1 MQSIWLKIAHELG
14 AIWLLHS
21 VNSRER
27 IPSGLS
33 AFGVSSLFRQF
44 VTSLTDTSAC
54 ERSVTALSTPV
65 TLLST
70 QQVAGR
76 TTEVLVENFHFV
88 YIFLSNLTLVCDDG
102 LRTGPPFQKR
112 LGIAPKV
119 LGIIPDR
126 RLDLSQVLAV
136 LHTNQDLNF
145 LAHRTQFLPSHIAS
159 VLTKF
164 P

>member
-1 MQSIWLKIAHELG
+1 MQSIWLTIAHELG
-14 AIWLLHS
+14 AIWLLRS
-21 VNSRER
+21 VKSRER

-33 AFGVSSLFRQF
+33 AFDVSSLFRQF

-65 TLLST
+65 TLLSM
-70 QQVAGR
+70 QQVVDR
-76 TTEVLVENFHFV
+76 KTEVLVENFRFV

-112 LGIAPKV
+112 LGIAPKE

-159 VLTKF
+159 VLAKF

>member
-1 MQSIWLKIAHELG
+1 MQSIWLTIAHELG
-14 AIWLLHS
+14 AIWLLRS
-21 VNSRER
+21 VKSRER

-33 AFGVSSLFRQF
+33 AFDVSSLFRQF

-65 TLLST
+65 TLLSM
-70 QQVAGR
+70 QQVVDR
-76 TTEVLVENFHFV
+76 KTEVLVENFRFV

-112 LGIAPKV
+112 LGIAPKE

>member
-27 IPSGLS
+27 IPSGLL

-54 ERSVTALSTPV
+54 ERSVTAFSTPV

-119 LGIIPDR
+119 LGLGIP
-126 RLDLSQVLAV
+126 
-136 LHTNQDLNF
+136 
-145 LAHRTQFLPSHIAS
+145 
-159 VLTKF
+159 F
-164 P
+164 PLFYLRGK

>member
-1 MQSIWLKIAHELG
+1 MFRTNVVKYFCVICVES
-14 AIWLLHS
+14 
-21 VNSRER
+21 SRN
-27 IPSGLS
+27 
-33 AFGVSSLFRQF
+33 QF

-65 TLLST
+65 TLLSM
-70 QQVAGR
+70 QQVVDR
-76 TTEVLVENFHFV
+76 KTEVLVENFRFV

-119 LGIIPDR
+119 LGIIPNR

-159 VLTKF
+159 VLAKF

>member
-21 VNSRER
+21 VNSRGR
-27 IPSGLS
+27 IPSGLL

-44 VTSLTDTSAC
+44 VTDTSAC

-119 LGIIPDR
+119 LGLGIP
-126 RLDLSQVLAV
+126 
-136 LHTNQDLNF
+136 
-145 LAHRTQFLPSHIAS
+145 
-159 VLTKF
+159 F
-164 P
+164 PLFYLRGK

>member
-1 MQSIWLKIAHELG
+1 MQSIWLTIAHELG
-14 AIWLLHS
+14 AIWLLRS
-21 VNSRER
+21 VKSRER

-33 AFGVSSLFRQF
+33 AFDVSSLFRQF

-65 TLLST
+65 TLLSM
-70 QQVAGR
+70 QQVVDR
-76 TTEVLVENFHFV
+76 KTEVLVENFRFV

>member
-1 MQSIWLKIAHELG
+1 M
-14 AIWLLHS
+14 
-21 VNSRER
+21 
-27 IPSGLS
+27 
-33 AFGVSSLFRQF
+33 SSLFRQF

-70 QQVAGR
+70 KQVAGR

-119 LGIIPDR
+119 LGLGIP
-126 RLDLSQVLAV
+126 
-136 LHTNQDLNF
+136 
-145 LAHRTQFLPSHIAS
+145 
-159 VLTKF
+159 F
-164 P
+164 PLFYLRGK

>member
-1 MQSIWLKIAHELG
+1 MQSIWLKIAHELV

-21 VNSRER
+21 VKSRER
-27 IPSGLS
+27 IPSGLP
-33 AFGVSSLFRQF
+33 AFDVSSLFRQF
-44 VTSLTDTSAC
+44 VTSLTDASAC

-112 LGIAPKV
+112 QGIAPNKSAWDY
-119 LGIIPDR
+119 P
-126 RLDLSQVLAV
+126 
-136 LHTNQDLNF
+136 
-145 LAHRTQFLPSHIAS
+145 
-159 VLTKF
+159 
-164 P
+164 

>member
-1 MQSIWLKIAHELG
+1 MQSIWLKIAHEVG

-21 VNSRER
+21 GNSRER
-27 IPSGLS
+27 IPSGLL

-76 TTEVLVENFHFV
+76 TTEVHVENFHFV

-119 LGIIPDR
+119 LGLGIP
-126 RLDLSQVLAV
+126 
-136 LHTNQDLNF
+136 
-145 LAHRTQFLPSHIAS
+145 
-159 VLTKF
+159 F
-164 P
+164 PLFYLRGK

>member
-21 VNSRER
+21 GNSRER
-27 IPSGLS
+27 IPSGLL

-76 TTEVLVENFHFV
+76 TTEVLVENLRFV

>member
-21 VNSRER
+21 VKSRER

-33 AFGVSSLFRQF
+33 AFGVSSLFRQC

-65 TLLST
+65 TLLSA

-76 TTEVLVENFHFV
+76 TTEVLVENFRFV

-145 LAHRTQFLPSHIAS
+145 LPHRTQFLPSHIAS